1 MRTATQNQVAISNGV
16 QLRTARE
23 EAYAEFQAHQGVDKL
38 SKQLSNMSDVLLMNL
53 WSQCQLHD
61 DAALLAVGGYGRSE
75 LFPYSDVDIL
85 ILLPD
90 HESETLSAR
99 VEQFIAQ

>member
-1 MRTATQNQVAISNGV
+1 MSTATRNQVAITNGPE
-16 QLRTARE
+16 LRSARE
-23 EAYAEFQAHQGVDKL
+23 QAYAEFQSYQSVDKL
-38 SKQLSNMSDVLLMNL
+38 SKQLSSMSDVLLMNL

-85 ILLPD
+85 IL
-90 HESETLSAR
+90 
-99 VEQFIAQ
+99 